1 MKEANSLSLMITV
14 IDRRYLTLSLTPVRL
29 RFAIRKKL
37 NETEMMVTAFLI
49 EEQQK
54 RAVVSYEQSEF
65 AKTSVIK

>member
-14 IDRRYLTLSLTPVRL
+14 IDRRYLTLSLTTVRL

-49 EEQQK
+49 KEQQK
-54 RAVVSYEQSEF
+54 RAVVSYEQSEI